1 MDSCCLRWSEKCIRN
16 SRNHRQRNPEKEGEN
31 PNEEGLCVQYMH
43 MGTFDEEPR
52 TVVLMG
58 AYFEGNGPAGE
69 EREYIDITSEWCY
82 ISCADRMSE

>member
-1 MDSCCLRWSEKCIRN
+1 MARTVLSSREMDSCCLRWSEKCIRN

-52 TVVLMG
+52 TVVLMV
-58 AYFEGNGPAGE
+58 AYFEGNRPTGE
-69 EREYIDITSEWCY
+69 DREIY
-82 ISCADRMSE
+82 